1 MDLDA
6 VTDVFLT
13 TAGIPGDTV
22 VAQVGDVDIT
32 AAELLYWVAYSAD
45 SMLSYYSTYFGITEL
60 PWDTEDASG
69 VTLTQGTLD
78 NALRTAALY
87 ALIPGDSGG
96 GGRDPVPGLPGH
108 LCRSA
113 GHYD

>member
-1 MDLDA
+1 M
-6 VTDVFLT
+6 
-13 TAGIPGDTV
+13 
-22 VAQVGDVDIT
+22 DIT

-45 SMLSYYSTYFGITEL
+45 SMLNYYSTYFGITEL

-87 ALIPGDSGG
+87 ALIPGVAE
-96 GGRDPVPGLPGH
+96 GRAWPCPRTSRTPLP
-108 LCRSA
+108 SSWPP
-113 GHYD
+113 